1 MRRNKKCCIDSCV
14 WVKYAGHN
22 RIAVLL
28 KYIQVNSLIVFAD
41 RYLLGEV
48 HKTLIND
55 FDFSITEA
63 NRVIYLIE
71 SFVVIK
77 APRNIYRFCGDPIDN
92 FLYDLCIQN
101 NCQLLLTVDRTLLL
115 DLFAPFERK
124 TDAWLR
130 KRK

>member
-28 KYIQVNSLIVFAD
+28 KYIHDNGLVVFAD

-48 HKTLIND
+48 HKTLITEFN
-55 FDFSITEA
+55 FSIQEA
-63 NRVIYLIE
+63 NRVTFLIE
-71 SFVVIK
+71 SFVFIVV
-77 APRNIYRFCGDPIDN
+77 PRSICRMCNDSTDN
-92 FLYDLCIQN
+92 FLYDICIQN
-101 NCQLLLTVDRTLLL
+101 NCQLLITVDKTLLI
-115 DLFAPFERK
+115 DPIAPFTRK